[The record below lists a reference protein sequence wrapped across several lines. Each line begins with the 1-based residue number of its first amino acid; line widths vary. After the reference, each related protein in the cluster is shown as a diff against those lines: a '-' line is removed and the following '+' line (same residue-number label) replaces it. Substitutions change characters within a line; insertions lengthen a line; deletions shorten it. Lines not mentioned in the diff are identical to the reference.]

1 MRFSRGIIGTVFVG
15 GALSATLAALAYP
28 GMLGMQYTSGDPSRV
43 IADTPYGPLTE
54 ADRDFVVKVRS
65 AGLWE
70 FPSGEMALQKGTS
83 KAVHTAGQHLVI
95 GHAALDATCR
105 RIAPQL
111 GITLPNQPTPQQ
123 QGFVATLKSDSGRQF
138 DSDLANILR
147 VTHGQIFPAI
157 AKIRATT
164 KNTLVRQLAN
174 QANDVVLDHIT
185 VLENTDLVDF
195 DQVNF
200 QETTPPKLP
209 AAQVTPPAPL
219 PGEPVVALIPPAG
232 VPTNTAT
239 PAPAVTPTAG

>member
-1 MRFSRGIIGTVFVG
+1 MRFSRGTIGTVFIG

-28 GMLGMQYTSGDPSRV
+28 GMLGIQYASGDPSRM

-185 VLENTDLVDF
+185 VLESTGLVNF

-209 AAQVTPPAPL
+209 AAQVTPPAPQT
-219 PGEPVVALIPPAG
+219 GEPVVALVPPGG
-232 VPTNTAT
+232 VSTNMAT
-239 PAPAVTPTAG
+239 PAPAVTPKAG